1 MSDLAPHQPVIEVF
15 TGPHCDFCRRA
26 KAVLTRRNLPFRE
39 IDVDSV
45 AGRDELRR
53 RLPHARTIPQIFI
66 AGEHVG
72 GCQDLERIDADGTLA
87 TATATRAAR

>member
-15 TGPHCDFCRRA
+15 TGPNCDYCRRA
-26 KAVLTRRNLPFRE
+26 KAVLTRRNLSFRE
-39 IDVDSV
+39 IDVDNV
-45 AGRDELRR
+45 AGREELRR

-72 GCQDLERIDADGTLA
+72 GCQDLERLDGDGTLA
-87 TATATRAAR
+87 TTTGPRTAG